1 MVVFRQQLA
10 TVAVTIRRL
19 LMVVLEHLCAGLRV
33 TDSLTEPN
41 TLAVSLTAQQEV
53 TSGVLLALLQGRPA
67 VTVAWWVGAVMVSFE
82 GLHDGIEDSIGS
94 MAALS
99 VY

>member
-1 MVVFRQQLA
+1 
-10 TVAVTIRRL
+10 
-19 LMVVLEHLCAGLRV
+19 MVVLQHLCAGLRV